1 MTQAKIDVPTKKAAR
16 LTRKSK
22 ADKRQKKNS
31 PPPSLL
37 TDHERVDLLL
47 DEALRGTFPA
57 SDPVAIWS
65 DRIQGEDRV
74 NAPPRRR

>member
-16 LTRKSK
+16 LTRNPK
-22 ADKRQKKNS
+22 ANKRRKKNS
-31 PPPSLL
+31 PPPLLL
-37 TDHERVDLLL
+37 TDRERVDLLL